1 MSDTTTAT
9 SAAPVV
15 AAPAAATPAATPA
28 TATGPVTTINS
39 LAEFREIVS
48 VQFRSTT
55 IV

>member
-15 AAPAAATPAATPA
+15 APAATPAATPA

>member
-9 SAAPVV
+9 SAAPV
-15 AAPAAATPAATPA
+15 AAPAATPA